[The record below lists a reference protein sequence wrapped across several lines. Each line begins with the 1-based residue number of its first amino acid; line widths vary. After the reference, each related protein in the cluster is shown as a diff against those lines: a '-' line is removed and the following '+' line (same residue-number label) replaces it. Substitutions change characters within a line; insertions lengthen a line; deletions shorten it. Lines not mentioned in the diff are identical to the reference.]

1 MLQVLVLI
9 FLQSQ
14 FINSQEELKWVN
26 GIIPFA
32 LHPSLSA
39 EEVAIFESTT
49 DLFNTKLKGCLN
61 IRLVV
66 LLVCHFWFHLGLGSV

>member
-1 MLQVLVLI
+1 MLRVLVLL

-26 GIIPFA
+26 GIIPFV

-39 EEVAIFESTT
+39 EEVARFKSTA
-49 DLFNTKLKGCLN
+49 DLFNAKLKGCLN

-66 LLVCHFWFHLGLGSV
+66 LRVCHFWFHLALG